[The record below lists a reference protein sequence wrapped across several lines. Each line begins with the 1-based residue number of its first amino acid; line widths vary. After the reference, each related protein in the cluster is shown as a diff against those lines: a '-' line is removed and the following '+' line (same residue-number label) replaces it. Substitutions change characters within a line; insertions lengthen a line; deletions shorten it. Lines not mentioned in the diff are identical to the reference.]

1 MTTNPVSEK
10 LAKHNHATWK
20 AQVVATMHGAR
31 FEGYL
36 TGKAIKPAA
45 EIDGKDGDKISNP
58 VYEDWLASDQQV
70 LSFLL
75 SSVSKEIL
83 AQIATKKSA
92 AEAWT
97 VIEMMFASKTRAR
110 AVNTWLALATA
121 QKGSS
126 TVTEYVAKM
135 RTLGDEMAAAGRPL
149 EDEELVEYILT
160 GLDDEYDSVV
170 SSILAQSE
178 PVSMSE
184 LYSQLLAF
192 ETRLELRNNNNNNSF
207 GCSANAANQRGHGG
221 PGRFGRGARGGR
233 NSNAPT
239 QHGGRSYN
247 SSGNNFRQGSNSTH
261 GNSNNGN
268 SYGRPQCQ
276 VYLKTGHTADRCWY
290 RYDENYVPEVKHAAA
305 ATNSYTV
312 DTNWYT
318 DKGAT
323 DHITGELE
331 KLSFREKYNGGD
343 RKWSRYGY

>member
-1 MTTNPVSEK
+1 MR
-10 LAKHNHATWK
+10 
-20 AQVVATMHGAR
+20 GAR
-31 FEGYL
+31 LEGYL

-45 EIDGKDGDKISNP
+45 EIDGKDGEKISNP
-58 VYEDWLASDQQV
+58 AYEDWLASDQQV

-83 AQIATKKSA
+83 AQIATKQSA

-97 VIEMMFASKTRAR
+97 VIQTMFASKTRAR
-110 AVNTWLALATA
+110 AVNMRLALATA

-126 TVTEYVAKM
+126 TVTEYGAKM

-170 SSILAQSE
+170 SSILARSE
-178 PVSMSE
+178 PVSVSE

-192 ETRLELRNNNNNNSF
+192 ETRPDLCSSNNNNSS
-207 GCSANAANQRGHGG
+207 GSSANAANRRGRGG

-247 SSGNNFRQGSNSTH
+247 SSGNNFRQGSNSTR

-268 SYGRPQCQ
+268 FNGHPQC
-276 VYLKTGHTADRCWY
+276 
-290 RYDENYVPEVKHAAA
+290 
-305 ATNSYTV
+305 
-312 DTNWYT
+312 
-318 DKGAT
+318 
-323 DHITGELE
+323 
-331 KLSFREKYNGGD
+331 
-343 RKWSRYGY
+343 